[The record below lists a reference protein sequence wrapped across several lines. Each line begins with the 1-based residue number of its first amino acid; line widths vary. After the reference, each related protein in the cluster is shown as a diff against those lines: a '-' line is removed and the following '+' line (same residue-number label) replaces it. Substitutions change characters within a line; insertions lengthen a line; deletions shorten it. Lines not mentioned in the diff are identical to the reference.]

1 MAQILVHLKP
11 PEMTFHVHVSYQI
24 PIEMVQFK
32 VYEIMSIVAHISVTD
47 PEAVLLV
54 PWNLLS
60 KRLSSYNYA

>member
-1 MAQILVHLKP
+1 
-11 PEMTFHVHVSYQI
+11 
-24 PIEMVQFK
+24 MVRYK

-60 KRLSSYNYA
+60 KGLPSYNYA